1 MIATVITSNFMAPIH
16 LTIFVAAFAAMPC
29 ILYQIWS
36 FIAPGLYKK
45 FTTPVLLSSIFSFYT
60 GVAFAYLL
68 EYVSVS
74 NLLNDEV

>member
-1 MIATVITSNFMAPIH
+1 MIATDITSNFMAPIH
-16 LTIFVAAFAAMPC
+16 LTVFVAAFLAMPY

-45 FTTPVLLSSIFSFYT
+45 FTIPVLISSILLFYT

-74 NLLNDEV
+74 TLLNDEV